1 MSLALTERPKRRLVS
16 FTPRLDLRTGLTAAV
31 RASTEGDEDDI
42 DAFAA
47 MAGEALTL
55 WRVCKRTAPLAVSAP
70 SAALRDPTAFDGLL
84 RELGGDPQ
92 RIILELDERTM
103 DEAGL
108 QAARRL
114 RARRWNL
121 ALHTGNKAPLAL
133 DARDRSLFGEYLVDV
148 SAGLPAFVGLFL
160 ADRTPLSLRLQAAKA
175 SGAAITALG
184 IDDHLSRRRAFQIG
198 FDRGETDPARSV
210 GRAL

>member
-1 MSLALTERPKRRLVS
+1 MSLALTERQARRLVS

-31 RASTEGDEDDI
+31 RAETAGAGDDL

-47 MAGEALTL
+47 TAREALTL
-55 WRVCKRTAPLAVSAP
+55 WRVCKRTEPLALSAP
-70 SAALRDPTAFDGLL
+70 AVGLHDPAAFDGLL
-84 RELGGDPQ
+84 RELGADPHQ
-92 RIILELDERTM
+92 LILELDEHTM

-114 RARRWNL
+114 RARRWRL
-121 ALHTGNKAPLAL
+121 ALRAGLDAPLAL

-148 SAGLPAFVGLFL
+148 SAGLPAFVGLL
-160 ADRTPLSLRLQAAKA
+160 KADHTPLSLRLQAAKTN
-175 SGAAITALG
+175 GAAITAIG
-184 IDDHLSRRRAFQIG
+184 VEDHLSRRRAFQIG

-210 GRAL
+210 GRGL